1 MTFIKGLESGDYLA
15 PGGLNF
21 YKSLLKDSYLQE
33 SEEIE
38 PDSSINT
45 FSIAYKEEF
54 FESSPT
60 INIVFDQKSLKGI
73 KKEIFLTVIAKEN
86 ISRQCEI
93 IFEKPL
99 LINES
104 KTLKIT
110 LRESQFRKFT
120 FNNSIHIDVIVY
132 SKENNKLPT
141 IEAIKRFSLRF
152 TGILGLFS
160 PEPRSP
166 EFFEIYGGG
175 KDSLCLTMVEA
186 NEHEQFTDLDAIE
199 LIKVYINVNCVKDF
213 DLMLSQNNATSRA
226 LSIYWVSN
234 IVSQVAIKLFEICD
248 KYPIPTN
255 TESIASK
262 LLEYLNINNEDE
274 YFKMRDL
281 IQNNPD
287 FINIKIQNKL
297 QLTSKIN
304 DFRGKKKS

>member
-15 PGGLNF
+15 PSGLNF

-60 INIVFDQKSLKGI
+60 INIIFDQKSLKGI

-132 SKENNKLPT
+132 SKEKT
-141 IEAIKRFSLRF
+141 
-152 TGILGLFS
+152 
-160 PEPRSP
+160 
-166 EFFEIYGGG
+166 
-175 KDSLCLTMVEA
+175 
-186 NEHEQFTDLDAIE
+186 
-199 LIKVYINVNCVKDF
+199 
-213 DLMLSQNNATSRA
+213 
-226 LSIYWVSN
+226 
-234 IVSQVAIKLFEICD
+234 
-248 KYPIPTN
+248 
-255 TESIASK
+255 
-262 LLEYLNINNEDE
+262 
-274 YFKMRDL
+274 
-281 IQNNPD
+281 
-287 FINIKIQNKL
+287 
-297 QLTSKIN
+297 
-304 DFRGKKKS
+304 